1 MLMMLRDDLG
11 IRELSGGLL
20 AVMGPLRRAL
30 RRSARQGLPGAPLP
44 TAQVELVRVVRLQ
57 PGISVRE
64 AAQQLGVAAN
74 TVSTLVNQLVAA
86 GLLER
91 GRDPADRR
99 TARLELTE
107 AARRR
112 AAHWL
117 DQREQTLAGAL
128 AGLSAEER
136 AAIARALPALHQV
149 LRALERDA

>member
-1 MLMMLRDDLG
+1 VRTLRTG
-11 IRELSGGLL
+11 SEARELAAGML
-20 AVMGPLRRAL
+20 AVIGPLRRAL
-30 RRSARQGLPGAPLP
+30 RRSLQRDLPIAPLP
-44 TAQVELVRVVRLQ
+44 TAQAELLRVVRRQ
-57 PGISVRE
+57 PGISVGE
-64 AAQQLGVAAN
+64 AAQAIGVAAN

-91 GRDPADRR
+91 GQDPADRR

-112 AAHWL
+112 AARWL

>member
-1 MLMMLRDDLG
+1 VRTLRTG
-11 IRELSGGLL
+11 SEARELAAGML
-20 AVMGPLRRAL
+20 AVIGPLRRAL
-30 RRSARQGLPGAPLP
+30 RRSLQRDLPIAPLP
-44 TAQVELVRVVRLQ
+44 TAQAELLRVVRRQ
-57 PGISVRE
+57 PGISVGE
-64 AAQQLGVAAN
+64 AAQAIGVAAN

-112 AAHWL
+112 AARWL